1 MGRIDKKIE
10 EWVRADLL
18 NREAADSILAY
29 EDRQPASSWILSGFL
44 VLGAVTVGIGIISLI
59 AANWEAIPDSVKLAT
74 DLILLSA
81 LAYAIFKTHVEN
93 KPLYFEMYLVAFQ
106 ITCLASIGLIS
117 QIYNTGGKAWQA
129 LLLWSMITAGVA
141 IASKKAFV
149 PFIWATGF
157 FAGVINGTFEIEM
170 LKSFYKG
177 QEQALIMA
185 IPLLAALMTVLL
197 KNYFGESGQTHAL
210 RVWSFIALIFA
221 LITIEVINSSDFY
234 YLYNNDNP
242 GINLVAFAP
251 GYTLAFL
258 VGIAFIREDQFNRLQ
273 IWISLFALLG
283 YVIQFHL
290 SFLFLKSDNIS
301 AVFTLLILTLIA
313 ILMAS
318 LRHRKIFQVLVV
330 FIGLR
335 FLVLYFQ
342 ALGGL
347 ATTGVGLI
355 VSGVLIIWMV
365 TWWNKKRQAIANW
378 AEGLLT

>member
-170 LKSFYKG
+170 LKSFYNG
-177 QEQALIMA
+177 QEQARDRS
-185 IPLLAALMTVLL
+185 PRR
-197 KNYFGESGQTHAL
+197 S
-210 RVWSFIALIFA
+210 RR
-221 LITIEVINSSDFY
+221 D
-234 YLYNNDNP
+234 
-242 GINLVAFAP
+242 
-251 GYTLAFL
+251 
-258 VGIAFIREDQFNRLQ
+258 RR
-273 IWISLFALLG
+273 
-283 YVIQFHL
+283 
-290 SFLFLKSDNIS
+290 
-301 AVFTLLILTLIA
+301 
-313 ILMAS
+313 
-318 LRHRKIFQVLVV
+318 
-330 FIGLR
+330 
-335 FLVLYFQ
+335 
-342 ALGGL
+342 
-347 ATTGVGLI
+347 
-355 VSGVLIIWMV
+355 
-365 TWWNKKRQAIANW
+365 
-378 AEGLLT
+378 